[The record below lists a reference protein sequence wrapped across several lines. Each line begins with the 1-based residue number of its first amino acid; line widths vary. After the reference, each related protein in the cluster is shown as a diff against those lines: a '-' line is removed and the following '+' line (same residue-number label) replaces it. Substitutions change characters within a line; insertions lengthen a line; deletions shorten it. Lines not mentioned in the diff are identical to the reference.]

1 MNKVLAANIDS
12 SNEPR
17 LQGKI
22 PKSIVLQVG
31 GKSIGI
37 IGYLT
42 TETSVLKL
50 LNNLKQICML
60 RN

>member
-50 LNNLKQICML
+50 
-60 RN
+60 